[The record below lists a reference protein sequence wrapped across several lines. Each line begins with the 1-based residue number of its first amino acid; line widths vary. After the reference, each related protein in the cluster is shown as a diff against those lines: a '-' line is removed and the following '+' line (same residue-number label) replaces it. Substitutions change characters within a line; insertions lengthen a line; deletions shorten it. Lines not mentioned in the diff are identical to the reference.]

1 MKVFEKY
8 DSCVGVGGCYPGR
21 AKIGDSEM
29 SLAKFRFWVSVG
41 PYDQFPTQALAKQCD
56 GSDAWLCKC
65 TLQTGL

>member
-1 MKVFEKY
+1 
-8 DSCVGVGGCYPGR
+8 
-21 AKIGDSEM
+21 M